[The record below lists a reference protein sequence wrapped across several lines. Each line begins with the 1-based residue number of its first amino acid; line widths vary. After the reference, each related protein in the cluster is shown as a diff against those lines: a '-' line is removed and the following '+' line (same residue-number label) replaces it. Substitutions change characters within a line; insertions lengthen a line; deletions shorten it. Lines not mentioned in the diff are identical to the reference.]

1 MRKIQIG
8 SVSTGTLRTED
19 LLPAFADELSVMEM
33 SETGVKLLREVEDF
47 LGAPNDSFLLF
58 PSFGTLPDWESEK
71 AGFLMDELFDA
82 LNEYAPPHMQFG
94 AHDGDGAD
102 FGWWPTDFE
111 NCHTVSIDQGKN
123 GEGTFIDTECNLY
136 VETND
141 HGNMTVKELGGAVIW
156 DCV

>member
-19 LLPAFADELSVMEM
+19 LLNAVIGEIKYLEIPGTQEILDEASAITDFDAENSVFILE
-33 SETGVKLLREVEDF
+33 
-47 LGAPNDSFLLF
+47 
-58 PSFGTLPDWESEK
+58 
-71 AGFLMDELFDA
+71 ELFEK